1 MISAYEETL
10 ATVIALAFFIP
21 LLIGSGGNTGA
32 QSATLMVR
40 AIATDDVRLSQW
52 FSCVS
57 KEVAVGMSLG
67 AAMGLASAVLGLFRG
82 GWMLGVVVGLS
93 MLGIVLVANL
103 VGTVLPFILTRANV
117 DPAIAS
123 SPLITTIADASGLLI
138 YFGTASFFIETGL
151 IG

>member
-1 MISAYEETL
+1 LFQKRIGWLLILVVVNLLSSAVISAYEETL

-52 FSCVS
+52 LSCVS
-57 KEVAVGMSLG
+57 KEVAVGISLG
-67 AAMGLASAVLGLFRG
+67 AAMGAASVVLGLFRG
-82 GWMLGVVVGLS
+82 GWMLGVVVGVS

-103 VGTVLPFILTRANV
+103 V
-117 DPAIAS
+117 
-123 SPLITTIADASGLLI
+123 
-138 YFGTASFFIETGL
+138 
-151 IG
+151 